1 VRQLRLAKAVKAMA
15 IGLIATGLAL
25 PAAPLAHAEYT
36 IPTQWYVETTGLA
49 GLKAKGFDGTGVK
62 IAIIDGGLDTTVPEL
77 RGANIKVVKPCTDPS
92 TPKGISHGTAIT
104 SILASPNYGW
114 APKAEYTFYAG
125 ADGIGAQITDPVCK
139 ANSAYGDDYLINAAL
154 NDGADVI
161 SISMTSPPSLRLYS
175 AAIRAAIKGVPVVA
189 SVANDGRDKIVKTAA
204 ANGTVGVGAVEPD
217 GQPWL
222 KSNWGLPLTV
232 MAPGTG
238 IALREPDSSGNLTK
252 INKAGKGTSYST
264 PMVTGALALAK
275 QAWPKANGNQLIASL
290 IHTAS
295 NNGQYQTKTGWGTLN
310 ATKLVNTDPTS
321 ESSENPL
328 LNKDPSARP
337 NAEDIANYKDGLTD
351 PTEVNKNDND
361 YVYRGNDHVMCKLA
375 VRCELGT
382 SPRFNPGNTT
392 TPAAIT
398 NLALPIGIGV
408 GAIAAIALAITLII
422 RTRRR
427 RTATA
432 ALANQTPPTPPAG
445 PPNQPGSVPPQ
456 YPGVPYPPNNQPGYP
471 PNWPPSQNQP
481 PAP

>member
-1 VRQLRLAKAVKAMA
+1 MVKQLRLAKTVKAVA
-15 IGLIATGLAL
+15 IGLIATALAV
-25 PAAPLAHAEYT
+25 PAAPLANAQDT
-36 IPTQWYVETTGLA
+36 ITSQVYVETTGLA

-77 RGANIKVVKPCTDPS
+77 RGANIKVVKPCTDAS
-92 TPKGISHGTAIT
+92 TPKDVAHGTGVT
-104 SILASPNYGW
+104 SVLASPDYGW
-114 APKAEYTFYAG
+114 APKAEYTFYTTAS
-125 ADGIGAQITDPVCK
+125 GIAKVTDPACK
-139 ANSAYGDDYLINAAL
+139 ASHAYGDAYMINAAL

-161 SISMTSPPSLRLYS
+161 SISMVSGLSPSLYS
-175 AAIRAAIKGVPVVA
+175 AAIRASLKGVPVVIA
-189 SVANDGRDKIVKTAA
+189 TGNYGLGEITMAAA

-217 GQPWL
+217 GQPWV

-232 MAPGTG
+232 MAPGTN
-238 IALREPDSSGNLTK
+238 IALRDQDSSGNLTK

-290 IHTAS
+290 IKTAS

-328 LNKDPSARP
+328 LNKDPSAHP

-351 PTEVNKNDND
+351 PAEVKNDND
-361 YVYRGNDHVMCKLA
+361 YIYRGNDKLMCKDA
-375 VRCELGT
+375 ARCELGT
-382 SPRFNPGNTT
+382 SPRYNSGNTT

-422 RTRRR
+422 RARRR
-427 RTATA
+427 KTAAT
-432 ALANQTPPTPPAG
+432 ALANQTPSGPPL

-471 PNWPPSQNQP
+471 PPNWPPQDQP